1 MNNKKIANNSSS
13 WMKQFEIITQHPKE
27 TRALFG
33 CCCWFFFFFL
43 IYLFLSPIIHHFLF
57 NFCHLSLKILKFPNI
72 HPFGNCFHFTSL
84 NYFYC
89 FAGPTHGPKEDFF
102 FFFFLCLSLPPLN
115 FSLLFFWTVFG
126 KTVQKSTHQSRQN
139 SIN

>member
-27 TRALFG
+27 IRALFG
-33 CCCWFFFFFL
+33 CCCWFFFFFFFFL
-43 IYLFLSPIIHHFLF
+43 IYLFLSPITHHFLF
-57 NFCHLSLKILKFPNI
+57 NFCHSSLKILKFPSI

-89 FAGPTHGPKEDFF
+89 FAGPTHGPKEYFF
-102 FFFFLCLSLPPLN
+102 FFFFPLSFFASPEL
-115 FSLLFFWTVFG
+115 FSAFLLDCFW
-126 KTVQKSTHQSRQN
+126 QN
-139 SIN
+139 SPKISTSVSPK